1 MQDRTTVPAGRF
13 RLRGCFAGI
22 RRAGRRVLL
31 PALLPLCLA
40 AAPAIAEDRPDTPE
54 NRVAAAKTYLKLVP
68 VERMADRVAG
78 NVLLLIPEE
87 KRELFR
93 QGVSEGLAAA
103 DIENVMVK
111 IVAKHFTA
119 AEIEAMT
126 VFYGSAEG
134 QAIERK
140 LKGYMADIS
149 LHVIPIIQRSVTEV
163 MEKHFE

>member
-1 MQDRTTVPAGRF
+1 MHDTAGMRPVRF
-13 RLRGCFAGI
+13 RLRRSLAGFS
-22 RRAGRRVLL
+22 RAGRRILLLALL
-31 PALLPLCLA
+31 PACLFAASA
-40 AAPAIAEDRPDTPE
+40 AAGQQPDTPE
-54 NRVAAAKTYLKLVP
+54 NRVEAAKTYLKLVP
-68 VERMADRVAG
+68 VEQMADRVAG

-87 KRELFR
+87 KRGLFR

-103 DIENVMVK
+103 DIETIMVK

-126 VFYGSAEG
+126 AFYGSAEG

-149 LHVIPIIQRSVTEV
+149 LHVIPIIQKSVTEV

>member
-1 MQDRTTVPAGRF
+1 MQDRTTVPASRF
-13 RLRGCFAGI
+13 RLRGSLTGI
-22 RRAGRRVLL
+22 CRAGRRVLL

>member
-1 MQDRTTVPAGRF
+1 MHDTAGMRPVRF
-13 RLRGCFAGI
+13 RLRGSLAAICGA
-22 RRAGRRVLL
+22 ARRVLF
-31 PALLPLCLA
+31 PALLPMCLC
-40 AAPAIAEDRPDTPE
+40 AAPAIAEDRTDTPE
-54 NRVAAAKTYLKLVP
+54 NRVEAAKAYLKLVP

-87 KRELFR
+87 KRGLFR
-93 QGVSEGLAAA
+93 RGVSEGLAAA
-103 DIENVMVK
+103 NIENIMVK
-111 IVAKHFTA
+111 IVARHFTA

-126 VFYGSAEG
+126 AFYGSAEG

-149 LHVIPIIQRSVTEV
+149 LHVIPIIQKSVTDV

>member
-1 MQDRTTVPAGRF
+1 MHDTAGMRPVRF
-13 RLRGCFAGI
+13 RLRESLAGLS
-22 RRAGRRVLL
+22 RAGRRILFLTLL
-31 PALLPLCLA
+31 PACLFA
-40 AAPAIAEDRPDTPE
+40 ASAANGQQPDTPE
-54 NRVAAAKTYLKLVP
+54 NRVEAAKTYLKLVP

-87 KRELFR
+87 KRGLFR

-103 DIENVMVK
+103 DIETIMVK

-126 VFYGSAEG
+126 AFYGSAEG

-149 LHVIPIIQRSVTEV
+149 LHVIPIIQKSVTEV